1 MRALLLM
8 TAVALGSA
16 SLAQSQQLSPDELKA
31 LLAKIREHRV
41 ASPAVQADFREEKT
55 IHLMNKPIASTGKL
69 WFEAPNKF
77 RREVKGNAPSITI
90 SNGRDLWIYYP
101 NFKSAER
108 YALGKR
114 SPVDAAIAAINTALN
129 IENIEN
135 TFHVAGSKVADGYQ
149 LELLPRSTSMKR
161 TFQKFILTLNK
172 DLLAQRTEVL
182 QPNGDRVIT
191 TYTNQTRAPIP
202 ESTFEFTPPAGTEVT
217 TPLGH

>member
-41 ASPAVQADFREEKT
+41 SSPAVQADFREEKT